1 MTNVL
6 IYKITCL
13 VNNKIY
19 IGQVIESKGINKR
32 WKQHINTSNSNPEK
46 GSRVLNYAI
55 LKYKPNNFK
64 IEKICK
70 INKNIKDTTEQFCIL
85 FYNSLV
91 PNGYN
96 LQTGGTYTEHSSES
110 KQKRS
115 DSLKLLL
122 KNPEKRLIWS
132 NAKKGISQGIK
143 NNRKHEEDN
152 DLPKYIR
159 RLRGISDGYVV
170 DSHPKYNHQK
180 KFTSKN

>member
-1 MTNVL
+1 
-6 IYKITCL
+6 
-13 VNNKIY
+13 
-19 IGQVIESKGINKR
+19 
-32 WKQHINTSNSNPEK
+32 
-46 GSRVLNYAI
+46 
-55 LKYKPNNFK
+55 
-64 IEKICK
+64 
-70 INKNIKDTTEQFCIL
+70 
-85 FYNSLV
+85 LV

-180 KFTSKN
+180 KFTSKKLTMEEKYNLAVEFIKNLEIN